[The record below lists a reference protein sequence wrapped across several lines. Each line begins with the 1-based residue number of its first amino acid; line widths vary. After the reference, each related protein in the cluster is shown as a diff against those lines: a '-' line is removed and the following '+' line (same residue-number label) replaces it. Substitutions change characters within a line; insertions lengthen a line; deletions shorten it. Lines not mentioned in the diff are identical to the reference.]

1 MQYKGLLFDFDGTLL
16 DTNDLILDTFHHV
29 IEPKFP
35 GEYSRLDLQ
44 KFIGPSL
51 KDTFTEVD
59 NENIDALIEEY
70 ITWNRQHHDELVRE
84 FPDVVEVLTALKEA
98 GMKLAIV
105 STKRREA
112 LLRGLKLLGVA
123 ELFDTIVSNDD
134 VTNVKPHAE
143 PVLLALEKLNLEKA
157 EVIMIGDNSHDIE
170 GGQNA
175 GVQTAGVS
183 WSLKGPNFL
192 QQLNPTYMLYS
203 MKDILK
209 IVGIE
214 QYA

>member
-35 GEYSRLDLQ
+35 GKYSREALQ

-51 KDTFTEVD
+51 KDSFTEVD
-59 NENIDALIEEY
+59 AKNVDVLIAEY
-70 ITWNRQHHDELVRE
+70 ITWNRQHHDELVKE
-84 FPDVVEVLTALKEA
+84 FPDVVEVLTRLKES
-98 GMKLAIV
+98 GLKLAIV

-112 LLRGLKLLGVA
+112 LLRGLHILGVA

-134 VTNVKPHAE
+134 VVHVKPHAE
-143 PVLLALEKLNLEKA
+143 PVLLALENLGLEKA
-157 EVIMIGDNSHDIE
+157 QVIMIGDNYHDIE

-175 GVQTAGVS
+175 GVHTAGVA
-183 WSLKGPNFL
+183 WSLKGPEVL
-192 QQLNPTYMLYS
+192 QQYNPTYLLYS
-203 MKDILK
+203 MKDLLTIME
-209 IVGIE
+209 IQ